1 MNELQILAGLLGA
14 ALAVVVVVVAYAVGV
29 QLPGGRRNSRR
40 VIRKARRDMRR
51 GKGVQS

>member
-1 MNELQILAGLLGA
+1 MGFQSAAAVLAV
-14 ALAVVVVVVAYAVGV
+14 ALFCVVVVLAYRVGV
-29 QLPGGRRNSRR
+29 QLPNERRNSRR